1 MFSVVNVRLE
11 PNALMMSYQLL
22 LMWRP
27 TVLLLLTI
35 VACITAFPSSGGLD
49 VDKLGAG
56 GKKFFMDMT
65 KQVMG
70 VPSLKP
76 ENLAAQSF
84 FRGFLDKYTKLDD
97 KVKKD
102 MEQHVPTATKI
113 FNQAA
118 KKYNVDPL
126 QAFQMLST
134 FFENFKKGAS
144 GNVAQQGIKMAGKLF
159 GKKGN

>member
-1 MFSVVNVRLE
+1 
-11 PNALMMSYQLL
+11 
-22 LMWRP
+22 MWRP

>member
-1 MFSVVNVRLE
+1 MF
-11 PNALMMSYQLL
+11 Q
-22 LMWRP
+22 MWQSP
-27 TVLLLLTI
+27 VLVLLTMS
-35 VACITAFPSSGGLD
+35 ACFAYPASGGLD
-49 VDKLGAG
+49 VENLSAG

-76 ENLAAQSF
+76 ENLAAQTF
-84 FRGFLDKYTKLDD
+84 FRSFLDKYTKLDD
-97 KVKKD
+97 NIKRD
-102 MEQHVPTATKI
+102 MEQHIPTATKI

-118 KKYNVDPL
+118 KKYNIDPH
-126 QAFQMLST
+126 QAFQILST

-144 GNVAQQGIKMAGKLF
+144 GNVAQQGLKMAGKLF

>member
-1 MFSVVNVRLE
+1 MR
-11 PNALMMSYQLL
+11 Q
-22 LMWRP
+22 P
-27 TVLLLLTI
+27 TVLVLLTLA
-35 VACITAFPSSGGLD
+35 ACMAYPSSGGLD
-49 VDKLGAG
+49 VEKLGAG

-84 FRGFLDKYTKLDD
+84 FRSFLDKYTKLDD

-113 FNQAA
+113 FNQA
-118 KKYNVDPL
+118 
-126 QAFQMLST
+126 
-134 FFENFKKGAS
+134 G
-144 GNVAQQGIKMAGKLF
+144 
-159 GKKGN
+159 

>member
-1 MFSVVNVRLE
+1 
-11 PNALMMSYQLL
+11 
-22 LMWRP
+22 MWQSP
-27 TVLLLLTI
+27 VLVLLTMS
-35 VACITAFPSSGGLD
+35 ACFAYPASGGLD
-49 VDKLGAG
+49 VENLSAG

-76 ENLAAQSF
+76 ENLAAQTF
-84 FRGFLDKYTKLDD
+84 FRSFLDKYTKLDD
-97 KVKKD
+97 NIKRD
-102 MEQHVPTATKI
+102 MEQHIPTATKI

-118 KKYNVDPL
+118 KKYNVDPH
-126 QAFQMLST
+126 QAFQILST

-144 GNVAQQGIKMAGKLF
+144 GNVAQQGLKMAGKLF

>member
-1 MFSVVNVRLE
+1 
-11 PNALMMSYQLL
+11 
-22 LMWRP
+22 MWQSP
-27 TVLLLLTI
+27 VLVLLTMS
-35 VACITAFPSSGGLD
+35 ACFAYPASGGLD
-49 VDKLGAG
+49 VENLSAG

-76 ENLAAQSF
+76 ENLAAQTF
-84 FRGFLDKYTKLDD
+84 FRSFLDKYTKLDD
-97 KVKKD
+97 NIKRD
-102 MEQHVPTATKI
+102 MEQHIPTATKI

-118 KKYNVDPL
+118 KKYNIDPH
-126 QAFQMLST
+126 QAFQILST

-144 GNVAQQGIKMAGKLF
+144 GNVAQQGLKMAGKLF